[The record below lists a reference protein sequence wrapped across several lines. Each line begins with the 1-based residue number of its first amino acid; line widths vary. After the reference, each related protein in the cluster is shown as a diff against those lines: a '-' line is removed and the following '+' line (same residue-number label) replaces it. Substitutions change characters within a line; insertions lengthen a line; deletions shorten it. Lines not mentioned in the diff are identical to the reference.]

1 VRAGEQSIS
10 RGRRDGATYDAL
22 WKAAIRAR
30 PDGITITS
38 FNEWGEG
45 TQIEPAQAKPGYLS
59 YNGSWGLTGAA
70 AQMAY
75 LTRTAYW
82 TARFHSLK

>member
-1 VRAGEQSIS
+1 GELSIS
-10 RGRRDGATYDAL
+10 RARDDGTTYDNL
-22 WKAAIRAR
+22 WRAAIRAR

-45 TQIEPAQAKPGYLS
+45 TQIEPAAAKPGYLS
-59 YNGSWGLTGAA
+59 YNGSWGLKGVA

-75 LTRTAYW
+75 LVRTAYW
-82 TARFHSLK
+82 TALFHSLK